1 MVGLVL
7 ASMLA
12 QVAEVPYVPSSPIVV
27 EAMLKLAAVRK
38 GDVVY
43 DLGCGD
49 GRIVIMAAR
58 KFGARG
64 VGVDIDPAR
73 IVEADRNARAAGVSA
88 AVKFFVRDVYDTDV
102 HEATVVTLYMLAD
115 INRALR
121 PTLLKQLAVGSRIVS
136 HTFDMDDW
144 KPDKTILVGR
154 ERVYLWIVTEKA
166 KLELVGEKRR
176 DVGYRAAWRSLFE
189 EPSGEEARVQ
199 DRVGQMAVDLHL
211 GW

>member
-1 MVGLVL
+1 MWLVVL
-7 ASMLA
+7 LLTA
-12 QVAEVPYVPSSPIVV
+12 QIPEVPYVPTAPKVV
-27 EAMLKLAAVRK
+27 EQMLRLAGVKK

-64 VGVDIDPAR
+64 VGVDIDPVR
-73 IVEADRNARAAGVSA
+73 IREAEQNARAAGVSGLTRFL
-88 AVKFFVRDVYDTDV
+88 VKDVYDTDV

-115 INRALR
+115 VNRALR

-144 KPDKTILVGR
+144 KPDKTIRVGR

-166 KLELVGEKRR
+166 KALEN
-176 DVGYRAAWRSLFE
+176 
-189 EPSGEEARVQ
+189 P
-199 DRVGQMAVDLHL
+199 
-211 GW
+211 